1 VTLLITL
8 VLITL
13 VLFALFLG
21 GGLVA
26 QGYLYQEPAD
36 RLPLRALAG
45 AVLVS
50 SFVALWVMID
60 ARAPGKY
67 DTFFR
72 FSPYQTKEFTE
83 FEAVRWVAPDGVNL
97 KKDEGGNKAE
107 VLVKFKKGTGS
118 RSNTFVEAATGEP
131 FQLNSSGKSGE
142 SYMTGAI
149 LARPGPEAE
158 PVRFDAT
165 TREQGSR
172 VNYVTGPEGR
182 QFKEKGG
189 SRYVQA
195 DQLGVVYEPSTGAI
209 VLALLINLLHF
220 VVWFAAFWPILQFTR
235 GHAFILAT
243 VFALVTMLVV
253 MPLLFERNRAKPGGA
268 AEPPRTAWLQGSEV
282 RGQRAEGRGQRAEWV
297 T

>member
-1 VTLLITL
+1 MTLLITL
-8 VLITL
+8 VLIAL

-149 LARPGPEAE
+149 VARPGPDAE
-158 PVRFDAT
+158 PVRFNAQVNDK
-165 TREQGSR
+165 GSR
-172 VNYVTGPEGR
+172 VSYVTGPEGR
-182 QFKEKGG
+182 RFVEEKG

-209 VLALLINLLHF
+209 VVALLINLLHF
-220 VVWFAAFWPILQFTR
+220 VVWFVAFWPILQFTR
-235 GHAFILAT
+235 GHAFILTT

-253 MPLLFERNRAKPGGA
+253 MPLLFERNRAKPAGG
-268 AEPPRTAWLQGSEV
+268 AEPPRTAWLQEP
-282 RGQRAEGRGQRAEWV
+282 EGRGQRAEWV